1 MIQSVVVYFSSTFM
15 LLSLMLQT
23 TSLSCVVFALFLA
36 LHTTSLKTAFQPW
49 DKSTGHELSW
59 TTGRQELWPVDT
71 FTEST
76 RRAQLPRTT
85 RIKPVVLT
93 TPKQKLA
100 NIIDPFDPHSL
111 DSFESD
117 SANTKDIHSEK
128 PLVGGRYPEGKT
140 STSRVIETLRMSDIS
155 TIVPTMTS
163 SHYLS
168 DDISTD
174 VSSVSSIS
182 SISSLFVHSILASSV
197 SSYPALESF
206 IAEKTT
212 ELQTSSS
219 LHGSIV
225 TTSIYLSL
233 PSDVSAEMHSKLNTI
248 PSKQPEAVT
257 TETYLK
263 ERRPGWF
270 GDDITPAEKY
280 KEHEVAT
287 LLDPRAATTDKHLKD
302 RTSKWPQT
310 GTVST
315 ERVPKNE
322 ATFINGEVAP
332 TVGYARPGSSTS
344 GHKEVLTTVND
355 RGLESKESI
364 DGIFNKQNSTNVDD
378 IVNNENVK
386 TESSIFEHNISLQPL
401 SLPEEVSA
409 SSQPTSTAITKQMTF
424 TDTAFRTSKTEETY
438 DSWGAIS
445 DPREPQNLTA
455 KYSNVDKLFPKERKR
470 VASLNDDN
478 MIPTEKPRYLDK
490 LKSKVKSSDT
500 ADGRLRDGKHVP
512 QISETKMFNGTIT
525 ANFTH
530 PNGLSLNKDDG
541 GHRRIAPSEVSRVLE
556 ESERITDS
564 FRLESSISVTDSYS
578 TIESSAMTPTL
589 HTDASESFII
599 TNPSLHTHGISTVSS
614 SLTSSLTK
622 PTLEQASVESSPI
635 ETISP
640 TVRSLIT
647 SVYVPDSSVSVT
659 SSLPYNEGHSS
670 SQMSNSSVQ
679 LVPSHTQSYASN
691 ISSHSTS
698 SVSVSLTAEHASVLS
713 SIVQDVDVTDSVY
726 NQDILSASVT
736 SNSSIIDAGL
746 KESPYSKNTIYPS
759 YAISIAVNATVL
771 PSLSSA
777 IISSLEVTPSRQTNI
792 TETRTFT
799 SNEVVSSVT
808 RITGSPLDS
817 GSSSVDI
824 RKEEESVA
832 LLIQPTSTSGLDSIR
847 KLVPSSSLSVG
858 EPVSKV
864 PDHWSSAAGMKL
876 YFWWVFFLLNNSE

>member
-23 TSLSCVVFALFLA
+23 TSLRCVVFALFLA
-36 LHTTSLKTAFQPW
+36 LHTTSLKTAFQPL

-59 TTGRQELWPVDT
+59 TTGRQEFWPVDT

-117 SANTKDIHSEK
+117 YANTKDIHSEK
-128 PLVGGRYPEGKT
+128 PLVGGRYPEDKT
-140 STSRVIETLRMSDIS
+140 STSKVIETLLRTSDIS
-155 TIVPTMTS
+155 TIVPTMAS

-174 VSSVSSIS
+174 VSSVSSL
-182 SISSLFVHSILASSV
+182 SSLFVHSILASSV

-206 IAEKTT
+206 IAEKTS

-225 TTSIYLSL
+225 TKSIYLSL
-233 PSDVSAEMHSKLNTI
+233 PSDVVSAEMHSKLNTI

-280 KEHEVAT
+280 QEHEVAT

-310 GTVST
+310 ETVST

-322 ATFINGEVAP
+322 APFIHGEVAP
-332 TVGYARPGSSTS
+332 TVGYARQGSSTP

-424 TDTAFRTSKTEETY
+424 TDTAFHTSKTEESY

-445 DPREPQNLTA
+445 DPRDPQNLTA

-490 LKSKVKSSDT
+490 MKSKVKSSDT

-530 PNGLSLNKDDG
+530 PNGLSLKKDDG
-541 GHRRIAPSEVSRVLE
+541 GHRRIAPSEVSRILE

-578 TIESSAMTPTL
+578 TTESSMMTPTL

-599 TNPSLHTHGISTVSS
+599 TNPSLNTHGISTVSS
-614 SLTSSLTK
+614 SLTSSLIK

-679 LVPSHTQSYASN
+679 LLPSHTQSYASN

-698 SVSVSLTAEHASVLS
+698 SVSVSLTAGHASVLS

-746 KESPYSKNTIYPS
+746 KESPYSKNTISPS
-759 YAISIAVNATVL
+759 YAISIAVNATLL

-777 IISSLEVTPSRQTNI
+777 IISSLKATPSRQMNVS
-792 TETRTFT
+792 ETRTFT

-832 LLIQPTSTSGLDSIR
+832 QLIQPTSTSGTDAIS
-847 KLVPSSSLSVG
+847 KLVPSSSLSVV
-858 EPVSKV
+858 EAVSKV
-864 PDHWSSAAGMKL
+864 PDQWSSAAGMKL
-876 YFWWVFFLLNNSE
+876 WVFCLFFFLLGNSE